1 MRCRVF
7 FVLIISLLMAVPALA
22 DQAIVAGQ
30 NVYVPA
36 YSHIYQGPKG
46 RPYQLAVM
54 LSIRNVDLDTPIT
67 ISVIDYYDDHGKK
80 LQAYLESPVQ
90 LGPLE
95 TYEVNIP
102 AKDKTGGSGANF
114 IVNWSAEKAVSAP
127 IIQSVMIGTA
137 SQQGISF
144 VCDGVPLESR

>member
-1 MRCRVF
+1 MRCRIIA
-7 FVLIISLLMAVPALA
+7 VLLFSLLLAVPAAA
-22 DQAIVAGQ
+22 DQAIVEGQ

-54 LSIRNVDLDTPIT
+54 LSIRNVDLDTSIT
-67 ISVIDYYDDHGKK
+67 VAVIDYYDDHGKK
-80 LQAYLESPVQ
+80 LHAFLDKPVT

-102 AKDKTGGSGANF
+102 ANDKTGGSGANF

-144 VCDGVPLESR
+144 VCDGVPLESH